1 MRGKH
6 IKREGDTIVRLFS
19 VSDLLDEP
27 SAIRS
32 RIQIINALPFDE
44 FEALPATCLTWL
56 SDTVLEY
63 RQAYVLP
70 EKPNSLDDKTP
81 FLALV
86 ATLDYLQSIDFVHGD
101 VNAKNLIYSSN
112 RFHLIDFEPSF
123 YRIKLGQRALM
134 ATRPYLARLDREQGI
149 VSSRTD
155 KLGFFYFVLR
165 MRGKFDASD
174 RNRLTHT
181 MDHSAYLGFDE
192 NELDSTTFGEL
203 LDRAW

>member
-6 IKREGDTIVRLFS
+6 IKREGETIVRLFS
-19 VSDLLDEP
+19 LSDLLDEP
-27 SAIRS
+27 LAIRS
-32 RIQIINALPFDE
+32 RVETINALPFDE
-44 FEALPATCLTWL
+44 FEALPVTRLTWL

-63 RQAYVLP
+63 RQAYVPP
-70 EKPNSLDDKTP
+70 EKPNALKNKAP
-81 FLALV
+81 FQALV
-86 ATLDYLQSIDFVHGD
+86 ATLDYLENIGFVHGD

-123 YRIKLGQRALM
+123 YRMKLGQGALM
-134 ATRPYLARLDREQGI
+134 ATKPYLAQLDREQGT

-165 MRGKFDASD
+165 MRSKFGASE

-181 MDHSAYLGFDE
+181 MNHSAYLGFDE
-192 NELDSTTFGEL
+192 HELDSMTFGDL
-203 LDRAW
+203 LDCAW